1 MGLLMTIY
9 AARVW
14 GLTFVFFLCSFCS
27 KQPLWAGED
36 ESKELDFSPNGH
48 RVKVVYGGI
57 VLAEYV
63 QDDPAVSHP
72 YWHTFRTLSGIQ
84 VTRNHPPVA
93 SQDRDDHS
101 GLHTG
106 AWLAFGDVSGHD
118 FWRLKAKVVS
128 KEYELITGGAKSGV
142 SMETNNDWLTTD
154 ESRVLM
160 KERTSY
166 EVTLVDG
173 GYLLTWDSKFRALES
188 DVIFGDQEEMG
199 LGIRAATPL
208 AVDSNRGGRILDSEG
223 RRNGSEVWGKVA
235 AWCDYS
241 GPIEGRWVGITVLVD
256 SEQGRP
262 ARSHA
267 RDYGFLAM
275 NPFSTKAFTG
285 GEPTPFTLKMGETVP
300 LRYGLYIHEHVK
312 EEDFSVAPVEKLF
325 LHTAK

>member
-1 MGLLMTIY
+1 M
-9 AARVW
+9 
-14 GLTFVFFLCSFCS
+14 
-27 KQPLWAGED
+27 
-36 ESKELDFSPNGH
+36 
-48 RVKVVYGGI
+48 
-57 VLAEYV
+57 
-63 QDDPAVSHP
+63 
-72 YWHTFRTLSGIQ
+72 
-84 VTRNHPPVA
+84 
-93 SQDRDDHS
+93 
-101 GLHTG
+101 
-106 AWLAFGDVSGHD
+106 
-118 FWRLKAKVVS
+118 VS
-128 KEYELITGGAKSGV
+128 KEYELIAGGAKSGV
-142 SMETNNDWLTTD
+142 SMKTNSDWLTTD

-173 GYLLTWDSKFRALES
+173 GYLLTWDCKFRAQES

-199 LGIRAATPL
+199 LGIRVATPL

-241 GPIEGRWVGITVLVD
+241 GSIDGRWVGITVLVD
-256 SEQGRP
+256 SESGRP

-285 GEPTPFTLKMGETVP
+285 GEATPFTLKMGEAVA

-325 LHTAK
+325 VHQAK